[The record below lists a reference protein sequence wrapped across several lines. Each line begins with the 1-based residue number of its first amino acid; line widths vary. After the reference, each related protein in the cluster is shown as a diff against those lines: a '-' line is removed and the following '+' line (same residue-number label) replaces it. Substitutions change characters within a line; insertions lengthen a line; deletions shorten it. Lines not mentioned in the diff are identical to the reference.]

1 MTGQGVEIRHSD
13 RRPARVLL
21 VEDTLT
27 LAETYRSFLQAHG
40 LDVRV
45 ELTGSGALSCLDG
58 FSPDIVV
65 LDINLPDMSGLEVL
79 RSIKTRSDTI
89 ETVVITGHASV
100 SIAVEAMREGAF
112 DFVMKPFSAERL
124 CVTVDNAV
132 EHRRLEQKIRQFD
145 EVLGK
150 DRFENIIGQSFAM
163 QTVYRVIQN
172 AAPTDATVF
181 IKGESGT
188 GKELCAQALHSLS
201 SRKSAKFV
209 TLNCA
214 AIPRDLLESEIFGHV
229 KGAFTGAV
237 CDRRGAALQ
246 ADQGTLFLD
255 EICEME
261 LSLQSKLLRFLQE
274 KAVQRVGEDKA
285 TQVDVR
291 IICATNRDPLKE
303 VEEGR
308 FREDLYYRL
317 HVVPLDLPPLRDRA
331 DDVVL
336 IAREF
341 LADVSREYGKAFRSF
356 TSEAE
361 AALRAYSWPGNI
373 RQLQNV
379 IRNAVVLNNGE
390 QLDNDMLPIEIQLR
404 ERGPALQIAELPKVA
419 EIAALPLTALQEEVE
434 PEEDDDFSM
443 GCPPS
448 CCSKELESILP
459 LDTVIRNAVETAIE
473 RCDGSIP
480 RAAAA
485 LGVSPST
492 LYRRLQSWEVADQ
505 RDLLATAKEVV
516 SIG

>member
-1 MTGQGVEIRHSD
+1 VTAKGVDTRHSD
-13 RRPARVLL
+13 HGPARVLL

-27 LAETYRSFLQAHG
+27 LAETYRSFLQDHG
-40 LDVRV
+40 LDVQV
-45 ELTGSGALSCLDG
+45 ELTGSRALTCLDS
-58 FSPDIVV
+58 FTPDVVV

-79 RSIKTRSDTI
+79 REIKARSETI

-100 SIAVEAMREGAF
+100 SVAVEAMREGAF

-124 CVTVDNAV
+124 CVTVDNAL

-145 EVLGK
+145 QVLGK
-150 DRFENIIGQSFAM
+150 DHFEDIVGQSYAM
-163 QTVYRVIQN
+163 QTVYRVIEN

-188 GKELCAQALHSLS
+188 GKELCAQALHKFS
-201 SRKSAKFV
+201 SRRSGKFV

-237 CDRRGAALQ
+237 GDRRGAALQ

-274 KAVQRVGEDKA
+274 KAVQRVGEDRT

-317 HVVPLDLPPLRDRA
+317 HVVPLDLPPLRERA

-336 IAREF
+336 IARKF
-341 LADVSREYGKAFRSF
+341 LASVSSEYGKAFTGF

-361 AALRAYSWPGNI
+361 HALRAYYWPGNI

-379 IRNAVVLNNGE
+379 IRNVVVLNNAELLGVE
-390 QLDNDMLPIEIQLR
+390 LLPPEIQFRAQETPSEIKDYPNVTSL
-404 ERGPALQIAELPKVA
+404 PAVPAF
-419 EIAALPLTALQEEVE
+419 EEVA
-434 PEEDDDFSM
+434 
-443 GCPPS
+443 G
-448 CCSKELESILP
+448 ESVAGGASSSNETATDKADAGGILP
-459 LDTVIRNAVETAIE
+459 LDLVIRNAVEAAIE
-473 RCDGSIP
+473 QCDGSVP

-492 LYRRLQSWEVADQ
+492 LYRRLQSWENADQ
-505 RDLLATAKEVV
+505 QLILSSDKEAV
-516 SIG
+516 SIR